1 MDTAGYYK
9 GYKYPSGQHWT
20 AILKSLIPKNEVI
33 TWRNAIKKYW
43 IPYKKSHAVQK
54 KKTGKKIL
62 NDKELY
68 EAINTKKVTHYID
81 TKLKTMKD
89 YKQAYDEVMKTLN
102 GTDSDAMKT
111 DLKTFI
117 KTLRYKYM
125 EKFGEIVGDV
135 PVTKPKIDDEA
146 RKFYDSLFET
156 NKRGEKSL
164 KHFFLIPL
172 VKNYGKAEN
181 FAKHIVDEKLR
192 KAIIDVMDNL
202 KQSLYV
208 DEDLRIDE
216 AKDLAKFYEKYDNL
230 EEKIKKL
237 KPIMKEIDKDDKQ
250 YIKYYN
256 ELTNDWNEIV
266 QMPELHKFLVNTRL
280 SRNIPF
286 GVKNFIKRNK
296 DLKKLEIAKKSP
308 EFAKQAKAAKREV
321 DAAKRK
327 NKRIEMDEYTNELAP
342 TFYTDEDEIR
352 RNMVFGKGKK

>member
-1 MDTAGYYK
+1 M
-9 GYKYPSGQHWT
+9 
-20 AILKSLIPKNEVI
+20 
-33 TWRNAIKKYW
+33 
-43 IPYKKSHAVQK
+43 QK
-54 KKTGKKIL
+54 KKSGIKIL
-62 NDKELY
+62 KDELL
-68 EAINTKKVTHYID
+68 EAINARKVGYYIE

-89 YKQAYDEVMKTLN
+89 YKKAFNE
-102 GTDSDAMKT
+102 AMKAFNESDSIYDKA
-111 DLKTFI
+111 DLKYYI
-117 KTLRYKYM
+117 KSLRYKYM

-237 KPIMKEIDKDDKQ
+237 KPIMKEIDKDDKR

-296 DLKKLEIAKKSP
+296 DLKKLETVKKSP
-308 EFAKQAKAAKREV
+308 EFAKQAKAAKRKV
-321 DAAKRK
+321 DAAKKK
-327 NKRIEMDEYTNELAP
+327 NKRIDINDPQYTDELAP